1 MKDGGQ
7 AFPHRATYEG
17 YGGVTKEYPKL
28 GMSLRDYFAG
38 QALAGLAR
46 NAGGVDAVKERAAKA
61 WAYADAM
68 LAERGKAE

>member
-1 MKDGGQ
+1 MKDDES
-7 AFPHRATYEG
+7 AFPSTDYFMKFH
-17 YGGVTKEYPKL
+17 P
-28 GMSLRDYFAG
+28 GMTLRDYFAG

-61 WAYADAM
+61 YAYADAT